1 MNVRELEE
9 ELELIKDK
17 DLDVRVLSPYDDEET
32 IWLVKVEVSDKGGS
46 GYECFGEVR
55 LIGEE

>member
-17 DLDVRVLSPYDDEET
+17 DLDVRVSSPYDGKEI
-32 IWLVKVEVSDKGGS
+32 IWLAKVE
-46 GYECFGEVR
+46 ECFGEVR
-55 LIGEE
+55 LIGEELNFIGEC

>member
-17 DLDVRVLSPYDDEET
+17 DLDVRMLSPYDDEEI
-32 IWLVKVEVSDKGGS
+32 IWLAKVE
-46 GYECFGEVR
+46 ENWGEVR

>member
-1 MNVRELEE
+1 MNVRKLEE

-17 DLDVRVLSPYDDEET
+17 DLDVRMLSPYDDEEI
-32 IWLVKVEVSDKGGS
+32 IWLVKVEVSDDGDS

>member
-9 ELELIKDK
+9 KLELIKDK
-17 DLDVRVLSPYDDEET
+17 DLDVRMLSPYDDEKIHL
-32 IWLVKVEVSDKGGS
+32 IWLAKVE
-46 GYECFGEVR
+46 ENWGEVR

>member
-32 IWLVKVEVSDKGGS
+32 IWLVKVE
-46 GYECFGEVR
+46 ECFGEVR

>member
-9 ELELIKDK
+9 ELKLIKNK
-17 DLDVRVLSPYDDEET
+17 DLVVRVLSPYDDEEI
-32 IWLVKVEVSDKGGS
+32 IWLVKVEVSDDGDS